1 MLDVSTDF
9 DHDRSWSDKGQREEA
24 LELAQSN
31 AAKARQVYT
40 LKKRRWL
47 QMRELGPRLKE
58 CIRVLC
64 GRLELEFREDQAY
77 AASKTLRSLI
87 QSLDIH
93 PRVMTFRCIEQAGV
107 DVLGPDVW

>member
-1 MLDVSTDF
+1 
-9 DHDRSWSDKGQREEA
+9 
-24 LELAQSN
+24 
-31 AAKARQVYT
+31 
-40 LKKRRWL
+40 
-47 QMRELGPRLKE
+47 MRELAPRLKE